1 MQPSATSKFCPQK
14 LTVGVGVG
22 VEVVFG
28 ASACPKA
35 KDEQNNKTRVQ
46 ILFMAINMRIIRL
59 SQKYSIQQLAN
70 YWGFDVSAKLASVEF
85 DSFLQTVCLYIFI
98 FIF

>member
-1 MQPSATSKFCPQK
+1 MYIQVMSYLSHFTWYGLALVQPSATSKFCPQK
-14 LTVGVGVG
+14 LTVGV
-22 VEVVFG
+22 EVVVG

-70 YWGFDVSAKLASVEF
+70 Y
-85 DSFLQTVCLYIFI
+85 
-98 FIF
+98 